1 MLKNIN
7 IIEKNINIVEMYSL
21 EIWYYFIEND
31 NQYQLLWEKN
41 NDMSMINNFRRF

>member
-31 NQYQLLWEKN
+31 NQYHLLWEKN